1 MGRRANLIPSIML
14 NVALPKTAHDQ
25 LTEHLYS
32 PLEGR
37 VPLGSY
43 QAFISSRIR
52 EFFTEHTLDLA
63 TVVLGVPPAVRI
75 VHGSPEAIAQ
85 LKELLGVTS

>member
-1 MGRRANLIPSIML
+1 MGRKANLIPSVML

-43 QAFISSRIR
+43 QAFIGARIR
-52 EFFTEHTLDLA
+52 EFFTEQSLDLA
-63 TVVLGVPPAVRI
+63 TVVPGLQPTVR
-75 VHGSPEAIAQ
+75 VVRGSPEAIAQ
-85 LKELLGVTS
+85 LRQLLGVTS